1 MGRRVSFDSSNI
13 RDFPQ
18 HGVTVQRKPDRLYVM
33 CRKFYLDA
41 KGQRHEHR
49 VYVGH
54 VNQGAFYTSEES
66 YKRRVIAQQAQLGI
80 TLSAHQIDYEPG
92 IEKLSLHQV
101 HMLQQFYQLNP
112 EFVRKSP
119 ITVLA
124 LARRLQELA
133 TNAEHELW
141 QNALKSLSLDKLPDP
156 GDLTAPNKDAR
167 PRKNAVP
174 SAEDILL
181 EAQIDIFNFTTSA
194 DFKAWLTLNPFEPQA
209 PMLKTR
215 TKTTPRQAKAQS
227 SRAPATPSATAV
239 SPESK
244 APAATQNTLKFDD
257 RAGSALAET
266 SQAQGV
272 STAQSESNTHVERQ
286 EPPLA
291 QHTADHAPEAEAQA
305 ELAAPRAAA
314 PHEEPEAGAQV
325 GAAAQDPVQ
334 AACAAAETA
343 RKSVPLGAELQVDT
357 LSGLSHI
364 AQHGARA
371 LGTEGPLTLG
381 MWLNRPHPNGAQ
393 VALDEHSPV
402 YYMARYRVYEA
413 DCNRWGFLTE
423 QRLLAFCQHARLDFF
438 LEQLSFDLEA
448 YLLAQKLYPVQV
460 ESQARYFAPIVVGTE
475 IVVSVVPLKV
485 QRSSICYY
493 QEIRDRAGILRF
505 AQKSRHACCEQSNG
519 RQVSVPEPIMAALI
533 PYMPQ
538 TPIPEA
544 L

>member
-66 YKRRVIAQQAQLGI
+66 YKRRVIAQQAQVGI

-119 ITVLA
+119 TTVLA

-209 PMLKTR
+209 PMLKAR

-227 SRAPATPSATAV
+227 SRTSAPPSAQE
-239 SPESK
+239 SQPESK
-244 APAATQNTLKFDD
+244 APAATQSTRKSDD
-257 RAGSALAET
+257 RAVSPPAEA
-266 SQAQGV
+266 SQVNAQ
-272 STAQSESNTHVERQ
+272 VERQ
-286 EPPLA
+286 SDDEATPLA
-291 QHTADHAPEAEAQA
+291 QHTADHAPDAEAQA
-305 ELAAPRAAA
+305 ELTAPGAAA

-357 LSGLSHI
+357 LSGLNHI

-381 MWLNRPHPNGAQ
+381 MWLNRPHPNGAL

>member
-119 ITVLA
+119 TTVLA

-209 PMLKTR
+209 PMLKAR
-215 TKTTPRQAKAQS
+215 TKTTPRQTKAQS
-227 SRAPATPSATAV
+227 SRTSATPSAQEAQ
-239 SPESK
+239 PESK
-244 APAATQNTLKFDD
+244 APAATQNTLKSDD
-257 RAGSALAET
+257 RAGSALAEA
-266 SQAQGV
+266 SQAQ
-272 STAQSESNTHVERQ
+272 SAAQSESNAHVERQ

-291 QHTADHAPEAEAQA
+291 QHPADSAPESEAQA
-305 ELAAPRAAA
+305 ELAAPEDAAQNEA
-314 PHEEPEAGAQV
+314 GLKPEADAT
-325 GAAAQDPVQ
+325 AQDPVQ
-334 AACAAAETA
+334 AACAAAAAA
-343 RKSVPLGAELQVDT
+343 RNSVPLGSELQVDT

-364 AQHGARA
+364 AQYGARA

-381 MWLNRPHPNGAQ
+381 MWLNRPHPNGAL

-438 LEQLSFDLEA
+438 LEQLSFDLES

-538 TPIPEA
+538 TPVPEA

>member
-1 MGRRVSFDSSNI
+1 MGRRISFDSSNI
-13 RDFPQ
+13 KDFPQ

-66 YKRRVIAQQAQLGI
+66 YKRRVIAQQAQVGI

-119 ITVLA
+119 TTVLA

-156 GDLTAPNKDAR
+156 GDLTEPSKDSR

-209 PMLKTR
+209 PMLKAR
-215 TKTTPRQAKAQS
+215 TKTTPRQAKTQS
-227 SRAPATPSATAV
+227 SRAPAEATSSSQGAQ
-239 SPESK
+239 PESK
-244 APAATQNTLKFDD
+244 AQATAQSGPKSAD
-257 RAGSALAET
+257 RAGSALAEA
-266 SQAQGV
+266 SQAQ
-272 STAQSESNTHVERQ
+272 SAAQSESNAHVERQ

-291 QHTADHAPEAEAQA
+291 QHPADNAPDAEAQA
-305 ELAAPRAAA
+305 ELAAPEDAALNEA
-314 PHEEPEAGAQV
+314 GLKPEADAT
-325 GAAAQDPVQ
+325 APDPVQ
-334 AACAAAETA
+334 AACAAAAAA

-371 LGTEGPLTLG
+371 LGTDGPLTLG
-381 MWLNRPHPNGAQ
+381 MWLNRPHPNGTL

-538 TPIPEA
+538 TPVPEA

>member
-1 MGRRVSFDSSNI
+1 MGRRISFDSSNI
-13 RDFPQ
+13 KDFPQ

-66 YKRRVIAQQAQLGI
+66 YKRRVIAQQALVGI

-119 ITVLA
+119 TTVLA

-141 QNALKSLSLDKLPDP
+141 HNALKSLSLDKLPDP
-156 GDLTAPNKDAR
+156 GDLTEPSKDSR

-209 PMLKTR
+209 PMLKAR

-227 SRAPATPSATAV
+227 SRTSAPPSAQES

-244 APAATQNTLKFDD
+244 APAATQNTLKSAD
-257 RAGSALAET
+257 RAESALAET

-291 QHTADHAPEAEAQA
+291 QHTADNAPEAEAQA
-305 ELAAPRAAA
+305 ELTAPGAAA
-314 PHEEPEAGAQV
+314 QNEAGLKPEAD
-325 GAAAQDPVQ
+325 AAAQDPVQ
-334 AACAAAETA
+334 AACAAAAAA
-343 RKSVPLGAELQVDT
+343 RKSVPLGSELQVDT

-364 AQHGARA
+364 AQYGARA

-381 MWLNRPHPNGAQ
+381 MWLNRPHPNGAL

-460 ESQARYFAPIVVGTE
+460 ESQARYFAPIVVGSE

-538 TPIPEA
+538 TPVPEA

>member
-124 LARRLQELA
+124 LARRLQDLA

-194 DFKAWLTLNPFEPQA
+194 EFKSWLTLNPFEPQA
-209 PMLKTR
+209 LMLKTR

-227 SRAPATPSATAV
+227 SRTSATPSAQE
-239 SPESK
+239 SQPESK
-244 APAATQNTLKFDD
+244 APAATQSTRKSDD
-257 RAGSALAET
+257 RAVSPPAEA
-266 SQAQGV
+266 SQVNAQ
-272 STAQSESNTHVERQ
+272 VERQ
-286 EPPLA
+286 SDDEATPLA
-291 QHTADHAPEAEAQA
+291 QHTADHAPDAEAQA
-305 ELAAPRAAA
+305 ELAAPGAAA

-364 AQHGARA
+364 AQYGARA